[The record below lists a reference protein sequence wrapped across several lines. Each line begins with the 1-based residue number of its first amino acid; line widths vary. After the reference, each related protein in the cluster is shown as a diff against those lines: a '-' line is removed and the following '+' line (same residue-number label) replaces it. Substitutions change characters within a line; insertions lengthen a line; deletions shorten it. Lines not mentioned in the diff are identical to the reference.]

1 MYDQT
6 ISWYSLRREEL
17 EKELA
22 VVDEEIRVREAEVSA
37 VGKKANSQISSKIYH
52 RDIYI
57 YQEKY

>member
-37 VGKKANSQISSKIYH
+37 VGKKLIH
-52 RDIYI
+52 RFQVKYIPGIYI
-57 YQEKY
+57 